1 MAKGR
6 ITAGFVMEAPENFN
20 CRYLLFFHGFC
31 DVFPETH
38 GNATLAI
45 AFTDDFKEFCY
56 DI

>member
-1 MAKGR
+1 VAKGR